1 MPLTYEELFLL
12 IRALY
17 EDRLDR
23 RLETF
28 MFPPF
33 INLPDLRQI
42 CSEETELLGSEY
54 QNAFFGGLFALEEA
68 ENADGYYRNIWLAY
82 IRNSVAENLVATA

>member
-1 MPLTYEELFLL
+1 MPETYEELFLL

-23 RLETF
+23 GLETF

-33 INLPDLRQI
+33 INLPDLRQV

-54 QNAFFGGLFALEEA
+54 QNAFFGGLFALEESA
-68 ENADGYYRNIWLAY
+68 LADDYYRFIWLEY
-82 IRNSVAENLVATA
+82 IMNSAATA

>member
-1 MPLTYEELFLL
+1 MPETYEELFLL

-23 RLETF
+23 GLESF

-33 INLPDLRQI
+33 INLPDLRQV
-42 CSEETELLGSEY
+42 CSDETEDLGSEY
-54 QNAFFGGLFALEEA
+54 QNAFFGGLFALEEGKL
-68 ENADGYYRNIWLAY
+68 ADNYYRFIWLEY
-82 IRNSVAENLVATA
+82 IRNSVAETIATA

>member
-1 MPLTYEELFLL
+1 MPETYEELFLL

-23 RLETF
+23 GLETF

-33 INLPDLRQI
+33 INLPDLRQV
-42 CSEETELLGSEY
+42 CSDETELLGSEY
-54 QNAFFGGLFALEEA
+54 QNAFFGGLFALEESA
-68 ENADGYYRNIWLAY
+68 LADNYYTFIWLEY
-82 IRNSVAENLVATA
+82 IMNSAATA